1 MQKTMEIER
10 LPRSAR
16 RELFDFYDFLVHKYV
31 ATPKRASKITATES
45 ARRLR
50 LQRIFDESRGKLPQ
64 GYKFGRDEAHE
75 R

>member
-1 MQKTMEIER
+1 MQKTMEIDR

-16 RELFDFYDFLVHKYV
+16 KELLDFYDFLIQKYV
-31 ATPKRASKITATES
+31 AKPKHADKTAATES

-50 LQRIFDESRGKLPQ
+50 LQCIFDESQGKLPKD
-64 GYKFGRDEAHE
+64 YHVNRDEAHE

>member
-16 RELFDFYDFLVHKYV
+16 RELFDFYDFLIHKYV
-31 ATPKRASKITATES
+31 AKPKRTDRTTTTES
-45 ARRLR
+45 ARHLR
-50 LQRIFDESRGKLPQ
+50 LQRIFDESQGKLPQ
-64 GYKFGRDEAHE
+64 DYRFNRDEAHE

>member
-1 MQKTMEIER
+1 MQKTMEIDR

-16 RELFDFYDFLVHKYV
+16 KELLDFYDFLIQKYV
-31 ATPKRASKITATES
+31 AKPKRAGKTAATES

-50 LQRIFDESRGKLPQ
+50 LQRIFDESQGKLPQ
-64 GYKFGRDEAHE
+64 DYRFNRDEAHD